1 MATGVHSFIRE
12 IPEVNIMKSFLKLA
26 IDATLLGTV
35 ALALLLPRFRAAGDR
50 SHLVRPVG
58 ESRPLMSRKLPQ
70 LTSGKPRKIKMASQD
85 RPKNKK
91 VVDGKV
97 LQPEATERAALVRK

>member
-1 MATGVHSFIRE
+1 MGEAGRSCTKVAAT
-12 IPEVNIMKSFLKLA
+12 NA
-26 IDATLLGTV
+26 N
-35 ALALLLPRFRAAGDR
+35 
-50 SHLVRPVG
+50 
-58 ESRPLMSRKLPQ
+58 
-70 LTSGKPRKIKMASQD
+70 KPRTIKLASQD